1 MHVKHNQRRVSGP
14 GAFGTSNNQCD
25 SSENLNSDQQQQ
37 HALYQQ
43 HQQRLYQQQQQQHRQ
58 QQHSHPH
65 LLRQSLINLTSAHN
79 ISNNIG
85 VSNTSEQQG
94 TNTSGRSGAVEPS
107 SSSSLNYPNAN
118 SNRNISTTNTNVS
131 NTLHKYISCSCE
143 SLKCAVSAVAA
154 KASIKRSRP
163 GEPDSESLIDTQ
175 NADFTDYNVAYLDI
189 SQTGHS
195 AGCLSSSISGGGGD
209 DQHSL
214 RSEYLSSRLSGVSK
228 QHSYDSSCS
237 GQLHGLTLTAK
248 ERSSQN
254 QQQQQQQLQQQQQQ
268 LDCTNSTRV
277 PSSPISCANSNYSNQ
292 SNISAGTGG
301 GGGGGGVGGGEG
313 VGGVGPSTICDAYQD
328 FSHYPTTN
336 SNSTSYGNDFNDD
349 FKHIVVHNFS
359 NSDPITRYNVSSGDC
374 GGDGATSINNTL
386 TGTYCSP
393 LKPHYS
399 DCNIYAKQQAE
410 YFSNLKS
417 DFDQH
422 AQHGD
427 KQQLVNKTYIFK
439 CLANSP
445 SFLRSTKIKEQSKK
459 LRNLSLKN
467 RTAKKKGQIISKSNA
482 VSDNSLH
489 PGDKYLNLYLVEKKN
504 SQQQLQQYQQQQQQL
519 EQQQSQTG
527 RLVTSDS
534 GSKTPSLTAGRQQ
547 LQQQLEQQQQQQQ
560 QDQQTVVAALSRNL
574 QQQQQQC
581 LVNGSVRTHPTY
593 RHQSSIKRD
602 SKDYSGTLTPT
613 ASTTHRNSK
622 VSNSNNNKSCNL
634 NNNGNKLSVS
644 TNSCNKLH
652 VAAAGTHPYATSPKS
667 SLSSNG
673 HLNKYC
679 LTDISRRRKAAFNR
693 QLSAPTDYT
702 HSSNNSNGNGNFNG
716 NGNGNG
722 GSNSATE
729 AACESTSTVASAGVG
744 SVAAKASVSLQN
756 SVLIKPTSTSNSCTN
771 SFNRRHIKRQ
781 KNNKLNERLIHGD
794 SDESVRCS
802 YCSVLNENDLR
813 ISFEN
818 TCTDSL
824 VTAFDDEALLICDQG
839 NEMVHFDDVSL
850 YGTPK
855 EEPMPSIPVVSEKVS
870 ANFLKSQLQSWFQP
884 TDNRLAMKLFGS
896 RKALVKERI
905 RQKTSGH
912 WVIHPCSSFRFY
924 WDLCMLLL
932 LVANLIILP
941 VAISF
946 FNDDL
951 STRWIAFNCL
961 SDTIFL
967 IDIVVNFRTGIMQQD
982 NAEQVILDPKLI
994 AKHYL
999 KTWFFLDLISSI
1011 PLDYIFLI
1019 FNQVK
1024 DFSDSFQILHA
1035 GRALRIL
1042 RLAKLLSLVR
1052 LLRLS
1057 RLVRYVSQW
1066 EEVYILQNLQKKS
1079 ADRRGRMHRKDKD
1092 GLTKS
1097 NLILKFLNMASVFMR
1112 IFNLICMMLLIGHWS
1127 GCLQFLV
1134 PMLQGF
1140 PSNSWVSINELQESY
1155 WLEQYSWALFKAM
1168 SHMLCIGYGRFP
1180 PQSLTD
1186 MWLTMLSMI
1195 SGATC
1200 YALFLGHATNLIQ
1213 SLDSSRRQYRE
1224 KVKQVEEYMAYRKLP
1239 RDMRQRITEYFEH
1252 RYQGK
1257 FFDEECIL
1265 GELSEKLREDVINYN
1280 CRSLVASVPFF
1291 ANADSNFVSDVVT
1304 KLKYEVFQPG
1314 DIIIKEGTIG
1324 TKMYFIQEGVVDIV
1338 MANGEVATSLS
1349 DGSYFGEICL
1359 LTNARRVASVRA
1371 ETYCNLFSLSVDHFN
1386 CVLDQY
1392 PLMRKT
1398 METVAAERLNKIGKN
1413 PNIMQ
1418 QKDEQ
1423 ISNPESNTITAV
1435 VNALAA
1441 EADDCK
1447 DDDIDIKENLLHG
1460 SESSFTGPVQ
1470 TIREGLPRPRSGEFR
1485 ALFEGNTP

>member
-1 MHVKHNQRRVSGP
+1 MHVKHTQRRVSGP
-14 GAFGTSNNQCD
+14 GAFGASANQCD
-25 SSENLNSDQQQQ
+25 SRENLNSDQQQQ
-37 HALYQQ
+37 QQQIAYHQ
-43 HQQRLYQQQQQQHRQ
+43 HQQRLYQQQRQ
-58 QQHSHPH
+58 QQQSPPH

-85 VSNTSEQQG
+85 VSNASERQG
-94 TNTSGRSGAVEPS
+94 TTTSRSGAVAP
-107 SSSSLNYPNAN
+107 SSSSLNYPN
-118 SNRNISTTNTNVS
+118 TNTS
-131 NTLHKYISCSCE
+131 TLHKFISCSCE
-143 SLKCAVSAVAA
+143 SLKCAATAVAA
-154 KASIKRSRP
+154 KTLIKRSAHSP
-163 GEPDSESLIDTQ
+163 VEPDSESLIDSQ
-175 NADFTDYNVAYLDI
+175 NPNFIEYNVAYLGAGH
-189 SQTGHS
+189 SGGHS
-195 AGCLSSSISGGGGD
+195 AGCISSSISGGGGD
-209 DQHSL
+209 DQRSL
-214 RSEYLSSRLSGVSK
+214 QSEHLSSRIGSVSK

-237 GQLHGLTLTAK
+237 GQLHGLTITSR
-248 ERSSQN
+248 ERNNLHQY
-254 QQQQQQQLQQQQQQ
+254 QQQQ
-268 LDCTNSTRV
+268 LDCTANSPRA
-277 PSSPISCANSNYSNQ
+277 PHSPNSCTNSNYSNH
-292 SNISAGTGG
+292 SNISGAATGVSSGVGG
-301 GGGGGGVGGGEG
+301 GGGGS
-313 VGGVGPSTICDAYQD
+313 VGGVEGDGGPSTICESYKD
-328 FSHYPTTN
+328 FNRYATINTN
-336 SNSTSYGNDFNDD
+336 STCYGNNFNDD
-349 FKHIVVHNFS
+349 FKHILVQNFS
-359 NSDPITRYNVSSGDC
+359 NSDPITRHNVPGSA
-374 GGDGATSINNTL
+374 GGIS
-386 TGTYCSP
+386 GTYGSP

-417 DFDQH
+417 DFDRH
-422 AQHGD
+422 THHGD

-445 SFLRSTKIKEQSKK
+445 SFLRSNKIKEQSKK
-459 LRNLSLKN
+459 LRKLSLKN
-467 RTAKKKGQIISKSNA
+467 RTGKKKASIISKSNA

-504 SQQQLQQYQQQQQQL
+504 SQQQQQQYQHHQ
-519 EQQQSQTG
+519 
-527 RLVTSDS
+527 
-534 GSKTPSLTAGRQQ
+534 QQ
-547 LQQQLEQQQQQQQ
+547 LQQQQYTGTTDTSHSGTNLRPLSSPPLVSGRKQQQQSRDQQSAVASLSRNLQLQSQQQQQQQ
-560 QDQQTVVAALSRNL
+560 
-574 QQQQQQC
+574 C
-581 LVNGSVRTHPTY
+581 IVNGSVRTHPTY
-593 RHQSSIKRD
+593 RHPSSIKRRSHD
-602 SKDYSGTLTPT
+602 HSDTLTPT
-613 ASTTHRNSK
+613 AITHINPKITSNKNSK
-622 VSNSNNNKSCNL
+622 NCNL
-634 NNNGNKLSVS
+634 NNNGNKFSVS

-652 VAAAGTHPYATSPKS
+652 VSASGTQPYAISPKS
-667 SLSSNG
+667 SVSSNG

-679 LTDISRRRKAAFNR
+679 LMDISRRRKAAFNR

-702 HSSNNSNGNGNFNG
+702 HSSNNN
-716 NGNGNG
+716 NGNG
-722 GSNSATE
+722 GSHSANE
-729 AACESTSTVASAGVG
+729 GACESTSTVGSAGVG
-744 SVAAKASVSLQN
+744 SVTAKTSVSLQN

-771 SFNRRHIKRQ
+771 SFSRRHIKRQ

-794 SDESVRCS
+794 SEESVRCS

-839 NEMVHFDDVSL
+839 NEMARIKVHFDDVSL

-1092 GLTKS
+1092 GVTKS

-1447 DDDIDIKENLLHG
+1447 EDDEDDIKENLLHG
-1460 SESSFTGPVQ
+1460 SESSFMVPVQ

>member
-1 MHVKHNQRRVSGP
+1 MPFKYIQRRVSGP
-14 GAFGTSNNQCD
+14 GAYGTIHIDNTQENTETSHLNQNQFRQSSVSVGCSNISSSEQFGEKSGAGSKSCDTLICGGASSGPVPITLAQFGNSTTNGTTTLCNGQHTSINANQSTNISQKANSRYSTLPKIGTVASGGSTLNVRPRLNSSDSPKLSSSCSRSNSNRETREYYNSALDATNSQASSTTTTIRSSTPPPPPYATVIASTTASPAAARSATNNNTPTTTRSDICSNNNPA
-25 SSENLNSDQQQQ
+25 SSANSQQQ
-37 HALYQQ
+37 
-43 HQQRLYQQQQQQHRQ
+43 
-58 QQHSHPH
+58 
-65 LLRQSLINLTSAHN
+65 
-79 ISNNIG
+79 G
-85 VSNTSEQQG
+85 
-94 TNTSGRSGAVEPS
+94 S
-107 SSSSLNYPNAN
+107 SSSSSNN
-118 SNRNISTTNTNVS
+118 SCGVKSSSKAVSDPCGNRNIDFNRQISAPIENRSSSSSVNNINPSQVNYFPSSIISSSYTNSLTRNKK
-131 NTLHKYISCSCE
+131 HR
-143 SLKCAVSAVAA
+143 SLKLTGRLFSA
-154 KASIKRSRP
+154 ASS
-163 GEPDSESLIDTQ
+163 DSIRFNSNL
-175 NADFTDYNVAYLDI
+175 
-189 SQTGHS
+189 
-195 AGCLSSSISGGGGD
+195 
-209 DQHSL
+209 
-214 RSEYLSSRLSGVSK
+214 
-228 QHSYDSSCS
+228 
-237 GQLHGLTLTAK
+237 
-248 ERSSQN
+248 SSQN
-254 QQQQQQQLQQQQQQ
+254 
-268 LDCTNSTRV
+268 D
-277 PSSPISCANSNYSNQ
+277 
-292 SNISAGTGG
+292 
-301 GGGGGGVGGGEG
+301 
-313 VGGVGPSTICDAYQD
+313 
-328 FSHYPTTN
+328 
-336 SNSTSYGNDFNDD
+336 
-349 FKHIVVHNFS
+349 
-359 NSDPITRYNVSSGDC
+359 
-374 GGDGATSINNTL
+374 
-386 TGTYCSP
+386 
-393 LKPHYS
+393 
-399 DCNIYAKQQAE
+399 
-410 YFSNLKS
+410 
-417 DFDQH
+417 
-422 AQHGD
+422 
-427 KQQLVNKTYIFK
+427 
-439 CLANSP
+439 
-445 SFLRSTKIKEQSKK
+445 
-459 LRNLSLKN
+459 
-467 RTAKKKGQIISKSNA
+467 
-482 VSDNSLH
+482 
-489 PGDKYLNLYLVEKKN
+489 
-504 SQQQLQQYQQQQQQL
+504 
-519 EQQQSQTG
+519 
-527 RLVTSDS
+527 
-534 GSKTPSLTAGRQQ
+534 
-547 LQQQLEQQQQQQQ
+547 
-560 QDQQTVVAALSRNL
+560 
-574 QQQQQQC
+574 
-581 LVNGSVRTHPTY
+581 
-593 RHQSSIKRD
+593 
-602 SKDYSGTLTPT
+602 
-613 ASTTHRNSK
+613 
-622 VSNSNNNKSCNL
+622 
-634 NNNGNKLSVS
+634 
-644 TNSCNKLH
+644 
-652 VAAAGTHPYATSPKS
+652 
-667 SLSSNG
+667 
-673 HLNKYC
+673 
-679 LTDISRRRKAAFNR
+679 
-693 QLSAPTDYT
+693 
-702 HSSNNSNGNGNFNG
+702 
-716 NGNGNG
+716 
-722 GSNSATE
+722 
-729 AACESTSTVASAGVG
+729 
-744 SVAAKASVSLQN
+744 
-756 SVLIKPTSTSNSCTN
+756 
-771 SFNRRHIKRQ
+771 
-781 KNNKLNERLIHGD
+781 
-794 SDESVRCS
+794 
-802 YCSVLNENDLR
+802 NDLR
-813 ISFEN
+813 ISVDN

-824 VTAFDDEALLICDQG
+824 VTALDDEALLLTEF
-839 NEMVHFDDVSL
+839 NEMAKSKVHFDDVSL

-855 EEPMPSIPVVSEKVS
+855 EEPLPTIPVVPEKTS
-870 ANFLKSQLQSWFQP
+870 SNFIKNQLQSWFQP

-896 RKALVKERI
+896 KKALVKERI
-905 RQKTSGH
+905 RQKSAGH

-982 NAEQVILDPKLI
+982 NAEQVILDPKII

-1019 FNQVK
+1019 FNQYIASS
-1024 DFSDSFQILHA
+1024 DFSESFQILHA

-1066 EEVYILQNLQKKS
+1066 EEVY
-1079 ADRRGRMHRKDKD
+1079 
-1092 GLTKS
+1092 
-1097 NLILKFLNMASVFMR
+1097 FLNMASVFMR

-1140 PSNSWVSINELQESY
+1140 PSNSWVAINELQEAY

-1257 FFDEECIL
+1257 FFDEELIL

-1291 ANADSNFVSDVVT
+1291 ANADANFVSDVVT

-1413 PNIMQ
+1413 PNIMAQ
-1418 QKDEQ
+1418 RDEPNSLNTESKT
-1423 ISNPESNTITAV
+1423 ISAV

-1441 EADDCK
+1441 EAEHVNNMSDDMAQNSGSEQSLQNLS
-1447 DDDIDIKENLLHG
+1447 ENLKL
-1460 SESSFTGPVQ
+1460 S
-1470 TIREGLPRPRSGEFR
+1470 LPRPKSDEFR
-1485 ALFEGNTP
+1485 SLFGGSSP